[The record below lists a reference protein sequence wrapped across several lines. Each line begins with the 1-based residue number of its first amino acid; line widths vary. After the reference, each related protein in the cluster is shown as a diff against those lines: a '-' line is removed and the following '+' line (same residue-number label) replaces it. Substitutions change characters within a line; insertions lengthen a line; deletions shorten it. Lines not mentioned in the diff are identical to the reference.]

1 MTKFYGSV
9 DGTVDS
15 RSEIVINHAE
25 EIVSESTSMNV
36 NVQAESS
43 KEKSGKSWKIGTA
56 VFICAAVA
64 LARSNHLTG
73 NNPANNTENTPLFSE
88 SRVADKP
95 MVTLKRPD
103 EIALIRDHTA
113 APPPFSTLDPVADLG
128 IYDYDHRPDSSSPG
142 KVFGELYKGQK
153 YTGLPLPTNKWY
165 ENMVLVKDEN
175 DPTDEQRVYTV
186 PYLINTIG
194 PVPGI
199 KLHGTR
205 VLGMANIVQVVF
217 IDQHGMTLGAAKSLG
232 KTDLTDQGDDMGVQ
246 RRYKVDYVEGEHPEG
261 SIGANGPLTPL
272 GLTLKWEAPEDDDV
286 SSFTKMTSSIVRG
299 MPYGTMHYHY
309 VNGDFGTT
317 LPTVVSQIGLAGV
330 PLADSGVGLTCAS
343 DSEGSEE
350 GTETLV
356 NKSIEVHFW
365 QSDFSWLVFYSEPVY
380 VRCYQT
386 SQGDTPFVLQ
396 VTRLADTRSKENEEV
411 VLTSRVALMNNCTT
425 GGSSLHCDHRKPTN
439 ATDFSN
445 LLKDHADVYPGK
457 HTKIDYTFF
466 SDEKDDGGEF
476 DGGEYSYLQFD
487 WDARSTIDRKPAED
501 KGLLMH
507 SLVRQ
512 QKI

>member
-1 MTKFYGSV
+1 
-9 DGTVDS
+9 
-15 RSEIVINHAE
+15 VINHAE

-217 IDQHGMTLGAAKSLG
+217 IDQHGMTLGAE
-232 KTDLTDQGDDMGVQ
+232 LTQINLIGV
-246 RRYKVDYVEGEHPEG
+246 D
-261 SIGANGPLTPL
+261 T
-272 GLTLKWEAPEDDDV
+272 PEDIH
-286 SSFTKMTSSIVRG
+286 KI
-299 MPYGTMHYHY
+299 
-309 VNGDFGTT
+309 
-317 LPTVVSQIGLAGV
+317 
-330 PLADSGVGLTCAS
+330 
-343 DSEGSEE
+343 EG
-350 GTETLV
+350 
-356 NKSIEVHFW
+356 
-365 QSDFSWLVFYSEPVY
+365 
-380 VRCYQT
+380 
-386 SQGDTPFVLQ
+386 
-396 VTRLADTRSKENEEV
+396 
-411 VLTSRVALMNNCTT
+411 AL
-425 GGSSLHCDHRKPTN
+425 K
-439 ATDFSN
+439 
-445 LLKDHADVYPGK
+445 
-457 HTKIDYTFF
+457 
-466 SDEKDDGGEF
+466 
-476 DGGEYSYLQFD
+476 
-487 WDARSTIDRKPAED
+487 
-501 KGLLMH
+501 
-507 SLVRQ
+507 
-512 QKI
+512 